1 MYTVQFG
8 RELVFPGICVS
19 MTIVKERAIVDASM
33 TEHDRLVIYLCNDKK
48 LALAIANDDNFF
60 KLFGKGKQFML
71 SCLASHQLV

>member
-1 MYTVQFG
+1 
-8 RELVFPGICVS
+8 